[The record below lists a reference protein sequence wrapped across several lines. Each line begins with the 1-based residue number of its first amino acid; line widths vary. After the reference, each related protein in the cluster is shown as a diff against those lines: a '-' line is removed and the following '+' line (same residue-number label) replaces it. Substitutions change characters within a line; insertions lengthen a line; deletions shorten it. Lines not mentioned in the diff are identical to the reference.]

1 MYADICGMLNIQY
14 PIIQGAMAWI
24 SDPSLVSAVSEA
36 GGLGV
41 LATGHLD
48 AEGCVKAI
56 KEIRAVSYT
65 HLDVYKRQPVVT
77 TGTFCSHTA

>member
-1 MYADICGMLNIQY
+1 MYADICGLLNIQY

-48 AEGCVKAI
+48 AEG
-56 KEIRAVSYT
+56 
-65 HLDVYKRQPVVT
+65 
-77 TGTFCSHTA
+77 

>member
-1 MYADICGMLNIQY
+1 MYADICGLLNIQY

-41 LATGHLD
+41 LSYRSSNAD
-48 AEGCVKAI
+48 GCVKAI
-56 KEIRAVSYT
+56 QEI
-65 HLDVYKRQPVVT
+65 KRKDR
-77 TGTFCSHTA
+77 